1 MERPQV
7 TMIEFQS
14 EESKPVNIPSW
25 EAEQL
30 LRKYGYDNQQFANR
44 PQQIQEPTTVDSNA
58 NLTFEEMIA
67 QEEARQREEA
77 ERQRLYQQ
85 QQMGSKPMTFNGQNG
100 YESEIRYSSNDGFSF
115 KVEITTDM
123 QLPRY

>member
-1 MERPQV
+1 MRPEV
-7 TMIEFQS
+7 RLIEPQS
-14 EESKPVNIPSW
+14 EQSAPANIPSW

-30 LRKYGYDNQQFANR
+30 LRKYGYDNQQFTNR
-44 PQQIQEPTTVDSNA
+44 AQPIQEPTTVNPNA
-58 NLTFEEMIA
+58 NLTFDEMIA

-77 ERQRLYQQ
+77 ERQRLRRQ
-85 QQMGSKPMTFNGQNG
+85 QQMGPKPMTFSGQNG
-100 YESEIRYSSNDGFSF
+100 YESEVRYSSDDGFSF